1 MSNNKIIDFHVH
13 IYPPEIIRDC
23 EKISENE
30 PYFNALIHNKV
41 HKWAALEDLL
51 LRMQRDNITRAI
63 IFGFAF
69 QDMGLCK
76 ICNDYIIDCVK
87 KFPDKLTGLCVVPPC
102 DKNLERE
109 IMRCA
114 DSGLIGAGELF
125 PDGQNINISDENQTL
140 RLTNAIR
147 AANFFIL
154 WHLAEPVGHE
164 YVGKGKTS
172 TRDAFKFCVNNPDI
186 TTIFAHFGGG
196 LWIYE
201 LMPEVKKILSNT
213 YYDIAAM
220 PYLYDAKI
228 FDAIKAAGMTH
239 KFLMG
244 SDYPILDSSRYEKKF
259 NDSNLDIN
267 EIKQIKFLNAENL
280 LSRKNK
286 SPCK

>member
-114 DSGLIGAGELF
+114 DSGLIGVGELF

-164 YVGKGKTS
+164 YAGKGKTS

-228 FDAIKAAGMTH
+228 FDAIKAAGMIH

-244 SDYPILDSSRYEKKF
+244 SDYPILDSSRYE
-259 NDSNLDIN
+259 I
-267 EIKQIKFLNAENL
+267 QILI
-280 LSRKNK
+280 
-286 SPCK
+286 